1 MGQLLEVL
9 LRVLQKRRSLCAL
22 DMGSDVQ
29 AATIPWKWEAC
40 RAGGW
45 VGASVRAKHAGAS
58 AQPSLGPSVDHMLF
72 LFSLSTCVPEDPKWE
87 WGTHSLLSLSQLWK
101 VPCSHLF
108 LSFSFLPQNYW
119 ASNLLIG
126 LPFENKKQTN
136 KTKETPSPHQG
147 YSIFQPII

>member
-1 MGQLLEVL
+1 MGQLREVL
-9 LRVLQKRRSLCAL
+9 LRALQKRRSLCAL

-29 AATIPWKWEAC
+29 AAMIPWKWEAC
-40 RAGGW
+40 HAGGW
-45 VGASVRAKHAGAS
+45 VGTSVRAKRAGAS

-87 WGTHSLLSLSQLWK
+87 LNDVFPFWGTHNLLSLSQLWK

-119 ASNLLIG
+119 VSNLLIG
-126 LPFENKKQTN
+126 VTLWKQKTN
-136 KTKETPSPHQG
+136 Q
-147 YSIFQPII
+147 QN